1 MYTGCDRRQE
11 ISLFSHS
18 EIAPPPVVCARYPI
32 SPTSSKTGIL
42 YAQHGKH
49 ATSLEIPDNTES
61 RWYQTMGSPNRRL
74 DVSKLYYDRKYSN
87 APRNSYRHVAREHLQ
102 RSWPAN

>member
-1 MYTGCDRRQE
+1 M
-11 ISLFSHS
+11 
-18 EIAPPPVVCARYPI
+18 
-32 SPTSSKTGIL
+32 

-61 RWYQTMGSPNRRL
+61 RWYQTVGSPNRRL

-87 APRNSYRHVAREHLQ
+87 APPELLSTC
-102 RSWPAN
+102 RSRAFAAILACQCYAFNDALSAAEMCIILKDMTAGRSAPAASNGG